1 MAEMIDEVVYLF
13 NISTTLAH
21 FRFSFF
27 LHVWA
32 TNKMLLYLSN
42 EWPDVLIGPVSFFY
56 FFRFPLPFFFSLTLR
71 CGRPF
76 LFWKGGKKAAQEGG
90 VGSKSFDVAYCS
102 SRLGNSKKGRYTH
115 TSGCSLSLLAK
126 KMASLLLC
134 MCLFSSMFFNA
145 AACWLGCAMFIF
157 LQRPRPI
164 FCIYTHTHTHTQHIY
179 I

>member
-115 TSGCSLSLLAK
+115 THTQVDVACPCWPRKWPVDCCVYVSFLQCSL
-126 KMASLLLC
+126 MLLLVD
-134 MCLFSSMFFNA
+134 
-145 AACWLGCAMFIF
+145 
-157 LQRPRPI
+157 
-164 FCIYTHTHTHTQHIY
+164 
-179 I
+179 